1 MKRLHWL
8 VVGALIVAMFAV
20 PAWYVLGGVGA
31 QGVPGPK
38 EKLLRSENGRSVVG
52 GGPRLG
58 K

>member
-1 MKRLHWL
+1 MKGLHWL
-8 VVGALIVAMFAV
+8 IVGALIVAILAI
-20 PAWYVLGGVGA
+20 PTWYVLAGVGA

-52 GGPRLG
+52 GGTRRG